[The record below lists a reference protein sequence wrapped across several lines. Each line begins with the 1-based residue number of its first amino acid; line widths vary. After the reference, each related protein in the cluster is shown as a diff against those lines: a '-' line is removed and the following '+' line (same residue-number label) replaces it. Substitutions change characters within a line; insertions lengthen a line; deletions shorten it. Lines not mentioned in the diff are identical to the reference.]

1 RITLTERKSMTT
13 TIQKVVGLGEVLWD
27 VFPDRRRPGGAP
39 ANVAFHASQLGCYG
53 IVCSRVGADRGG
65 DELVQFL
72 DSQGIDT
79 RYVQRDEE
87 APTGTVSVTVGATAG
102 DHSFRIHEDVAWDRI
117 AWGERLEQ
125 LAQSTAAVCFGT
137 LAQRSH
143 VSARTIHR
151 FLAAMPESSL
161 KVFDMNIRQNDL
173 DFTVLERSLMKST
186 IVKMNS
192 EEASL
197 LNRWLPECPTSETGM
212 AEWLM
217 RSYDVKL
224 VCVTRGAHGC
234 LLVSRTGEVVES
246 PMNELV
252 EVVDTVGAG
261 DAFTAGL
268 IYAQL
273 QGWVLPVT
281 GIFANSVG
289 ALVVSR
295 PGAMP
300 SLRQEFDDLVAQYR

>member
-1 RITLTERKSMTT
+1 MTS

-27 VFPDRRRPGGAP
+27 VFPDRRRPGGAT

-65 DELVQFL
+65 DELVHYL

-87 APTGTVSVTVGATAG
+87 LPTGMVTVTPGERPDQHT
-102 DHSFRIHEDVAWDRI
+102 FRIHEDVAWDRI
-117 AWGERLEQ
+117 AWGDRLEQ

-143 VSARTIHR
+143 VSSRTIHR

-173 DFTVLERSLMKST
+173 DFTMLERSFMKAT

-192 EEASL
+192 EEAAI
-197 LNRWLPECPTSETGM
+197 LNRWLPKCPTGEVRI
-212 AEWLM
+212 AEWIIHT
-217 RSYDVKL
+217 YDVKL
-224 VCVTRGAHGC
+224 VCVTRGSHGC
-234 LLVSRTGEVVES
+234 LLVSQTGEVVES

-261 DAFTAGL
+261 DAFTAAL

-289 ALVVSR
+289 SLVVSR
-295 PGAMP
+295 AGAMP
-300 SLRQEFDDLVAQYR
+300 PLRQEFDDLVSQYR